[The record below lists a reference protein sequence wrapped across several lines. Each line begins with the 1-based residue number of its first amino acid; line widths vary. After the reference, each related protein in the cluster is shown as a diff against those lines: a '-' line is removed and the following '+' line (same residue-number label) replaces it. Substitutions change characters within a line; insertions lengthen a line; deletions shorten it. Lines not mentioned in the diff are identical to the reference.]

1 MRRLYPADRYN
12 GMRLLF
18 LLQPGTNSRSIFQ
31 GLIRGFADAG
41 HHAMVLELAPFWNAY
56 AREPARKEALMGEAT
71 RALADLI
78 RRERADATVAMW
90 GNGISTFAGGMAA
103 GRPSTVF
110 DVLGVPHLLYWL
122 DAPHWAAQ
130 GSAASLFGHPA
141 IAGPMLLHAVNN
153 EGIAQ
158 EMTEVLGFGRTLPI
172 AYGVDTRVFRP
183 EAAPAGEPRFDLVV
197 SCGPGDPPPTA
208 IELRE
213 LESDAPDMPAI
224 RAERARLA
232 AGAMRRFA
240 KTDADRRLLALLL
253 ESQVRTPHATMLAR
267 TREIER
273 SEDSLAG
280 AASALLADPV
290 RWVGATGA
298 IRAVDQ
304 SARAFTIAWLSRR
317 CRMAVFGA
325 ASDAWP
331 ITATRAGEIPFEK
344 MSEWYGRGLAGLNV
358 MRWQDDVGVNIKPLE
373 IGASGRACLC
383 ARRAGLGGL
392 LEPGREAIAFDT
404 PDGALGELRAL
415 RDSPSRAAEIGA
427 AARVRIERDHTW
439 AARAVTLVT
448 ALAGVRGGQTPARQ
462 SVMS

>member
-1 MRRLYPADRYN
+1 
-12 GMRLLF
+12 MRLLF
-18 LLQPGTNSRSIFQ
+18 LLQPGANSRSIFQ

-110 DVLGVPHLLYWL
+110 DVLGIPHLLYWL

-158 EMTEVLGFGRTLPI
+158 EMTEVLGFGPTMPI

-183 EAAPAGEPRFDLVV
+183 SPTPAGEAEFDLVV
-197 SCGPGDPPPTA
+197 SCGPGDPPPTP

-213 LESDAPDMPAI
+213 LDSDAPDMPAI

-232 AGAMRRFA
+232 ADAVRRFA
-240 KTDADRRLLALLL
+240 KSDADSRLLSLLL
-253 ESQVRTPHATMLAR
+253 ESQLRKPHVPMLAR
-267 TREIER
+267 AREIAH
-273 SEDSLAG
+273 SEASLAG
-280 AASALLADPV
+280 AASALLGDPI
-290 RWVGATGA
+290 RWVGVTGA
-298 IRAVDQ
+298 IRGVDQ

-317 CRMAVFGA
+317 SRMAVFGA
-325 ASDAWP
+325 ASEAWP
-331 ITATRAGEIPFEK
+331 ITATRAGDIPFEQ
-344 MSEWYGRGLAGLNV
+344 MTEWYARGLAGLNV

-383 ARRAGLGGL
+383 ARRVGLEGL
-392 LEPGREAIAFDT
+392 LATGREVITFDT
-404 PDGALGELRAL
+404 PDGALTELRAL
-415 RDSPSRAAEIGA
+415 RDSPSRASAIGA
-427 AARVRIERDHTW
+427 SAG
-439 AARAVTLVT
+439 RASSAT
-448 ALAGVRGGQTPARQ
+448 TPGPRARQ
-462 SVMS
+462 HLPRHSRACEAGGRRRANP